1 MKSMK
6 ITNIILMSIIII
18 LLVDYLLNKRENF
31 DDDVPWDKAFYINV
45 KGETMRNMYMK
56 KEFRKQKINVT
67 RFNAINKNDIDD
79 NYIQKLIN
87 ENKLTP
93 DNQIKKRNREGV
105 LACLL
110 SHHTLWE
117 KIYNEE
123 RGDMYLIFEDDC
135 YLDTNFKEECKKYIK
150 HLPADWDMAWLG
162 YNRFLGPDDNNIF
175 NKPIIKKEGVR
186 GTNAEHHCYLINR
199 KSIPKFKDILF
210 PYKGSPSKDCV
221 LRNNFDKFNAYFL
234 FKKLAH
240 QDRVTFKEST
250 RTSRILR
257 YCSLIF

>member
-1 MKSMK
+1 MKSIK
-6 ITNIILMSIIII
+6 IEIAIII
-18 LLVDYLLNKRENF
+18 LLFIITIILLVNYLLNQRENF

-45 KGETMRNMYMK
+45 DDQTSRDRYMK

-67 RFNAINKNDIDD
+67 RFSAIDKKGIDD

-93 DNQIKKRNREGV
+93 DNQIKKRNNQGT

-123 RGDMYLIFEDDC
+123 SGDMYLIFEDDC
-135 YLDTNFKEECKKYIK
+135 YLDSNFKEECKKHIK

-162 YNRFLGPDDNNIF
+162 YNRFIGPDNDNIF
-175 NKPIIKKEGVR
+175 NKPIIENPHR
-186 GTNAEHHCYLINR
+186 IGTNAQHHCYLINR

-210 PYKGSPSKDCV
+210 PYNGTTTKDTII
-221 LRNNFDKFNAYFL
+221 RNNFDKFNAYFL

-240 QDRVTFKEST
+240 QDTDTFKIST
-250 RTSRILR
+250 RTNAKNG
-257 YCSLIF
+257 